1 MPILPKFFRHLVPK
15 IKSRVS
21 SYRKSKGERGS
32 SAASGG
38 SIVSPATAPWEM
50 YDDSRRLQSPSP
62 APDIEMVGLGEQT
75 PMDTTKTTPHGDDV
89 KVQFEELSGGNII
102 VVARDGRMDGDL
114 EDGLRQ

>member
-38 SIVSPATAPWEM
+38 SIFSPATTSWER

-62 APDIEMVGLGEQT
+62 APIEMVGLGQQT
-75 PMDTTKTTPHGDDV
+75 PMDTMAMPHRDV
-89 KVQFEELSGGNII
+89 KAHSIEMAEGNSII
-102 VVARDGRMDGDL
+102 ARDERMGGDL
-114 EDGLRQ
+114 EDGLRR